1 MKYILSILCTILIER
16 YVGERFRGLFQG
28 FGRFQTAIELESDN
42 PEWYGNRG
50 DCYVEME
57 DYTSA
62 LKDYDKAI
70 DLAPNDPANIITEL
84 IFIMVIWKNM
94 N

>member
-1 MKYILSILCTILIER
+1 MADHTK
-16 YVGERFRGLFQG
+16 
-28 FGRFQTAIELESDN
+28 AIELESDN
-42 PEWYGNRG
+42 PEWYGYRG

-70 DLAPNDPANIITEL
+70 DLAPNDPSQYNNRAEFYRYYLKEYEL
-84 IFIMVIWKNM
+84 ALK
-94 N
+94 